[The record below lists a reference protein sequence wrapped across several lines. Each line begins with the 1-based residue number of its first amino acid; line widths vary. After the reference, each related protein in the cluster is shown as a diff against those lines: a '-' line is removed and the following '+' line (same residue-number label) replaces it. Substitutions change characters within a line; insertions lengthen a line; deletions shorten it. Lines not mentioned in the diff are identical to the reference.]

1 MAQNAKNKADQT
13 VNDVDVAI
21 SKTEAFVENNKKR
34 FFWGAII
41 IVAVVLVVSLWNW
54 YNTGRNSKAQ
64 DEIYTAQFLFEAGKY
79 DEALASFEEVIDSY
93 GSTKT
98 GNLAKAYAGLCNK
111 ELKNY
116 DEAINYLKQFSGSDM
131 IIAPA
136 IEAALGDCYVETDNF
151 ADAVKCFEKAAAATN
166 NEAFSP
172 LYLKKAGLAYEA
184 MGDKAGALK
193 AYTAIKE
200 SWLQTAIGQEIDKY
214 IYRVQH

>member
-1 MAQNAKNKADQT
+1 MAQNEKNKAEQNQT
-13 VNDVDVAI
+13 EVDVAI

-41 IVAVVLVVSLWNW
+41 IVAVVLVVSVWNW
-54 YNTGRNSKAQ
+54 YSASRDSKAQ
-64 DEIYTAQFLFEAGKY
+64 EEIYSAQFLFEAGRY
-79 DEALASFEEVIDSY
+79 DEALDQFEAVIDSY

-98 GNLAKAYAGLCNK
+98 GNLAKAYAGLCQK

-116 DEAINYLKQFSGSDM
+116 DAAIERLKAFSGDDM
-131 IIAPA
+131 MIAPA
-136 IEAALGDCYVETDNF
+136 IEAALGDCYVETDQL
-151 ADAVKCFEKAAAATN
+151 DQAVKCFEKAAAAAN

-184 MGDKAGALK
+184 KGDKQGALK
-193 AYTAIKE
+193 VYNAIKE
-200 SWLQTAIGQEIDKY
+200 NWLQTTVGQEVDKY